1 MANSKIIERK
11 KEVVNEI
18 ASKVKESS
26 SVILFEYRGL
36 SVSEMT
42 ELRKNLRNNDS
53 DVKVYKNTLA
63 DRALASCNY
72 DLKEHFN
79 GPKAMAFSSDAIAP
93 LKVLYDFA
101 KKHPALEIKAGI
113 IDGDITEIDTLTK
126 LATLPSRQE
135 LLTML
140 ASGLMGTVRDL
151 SIGLNLYSENLE
163 K

>member
-53 DVKVYKNTLA
+53 DVKVYKKYI
-63 DRALASCNY
+63 SW
-72 DLKEHFN
+72 
-79 GPKAMAFSSDAIAP
+79 
-93 LKVLYDFA
+93 
-101 KKHPALEIKAGI
+101 
-113 IDGDITEIDTLTK
+113 
-126 LATLPSRQE
+126 
-135 LLTML
+135 
-140 ASGLMGTVRDL
+140 
-151 SIGLNLYSENLE
+151 
-163 K
+163 